1 MEKGISMRMAA
12 LVLVVL
18 CFFSES
24 FGAHDDSKKEVQ
36 RVFNHFIAAFN
47 NLDWDVFRKT
57 LADDVSVF
65 NPDIAEVPS
74 VNRLDGRRQVE
85 AGFKS
90 VFAATREKASGPPYL
105 HIVPKNVHIQMYGDS
120 AIVTFEFER
129 DGNSLGRRTLVFR
142 RDSAGWKIVHIH
154 ASNVERRN

>member
-1 MEKGISMRMAA
+1 MRMAV
-12 LVLVVL
+12 LVLIVL
-18 CFFSES
+18 CSFCES
-24 FGAHDDSKKEVQ
+24 VAAHDDSKKEVQ
-36 RVFNHFIAAFN
+36 QAFNHFIAAFN

-74 VNRLDGRRQVE
+74 VNRLDGRRRVE

-129 DGNSLGRRTLVFR
+129 DDNSLGRRTVVFH

-154 ASNVERRN
+154 ASNAGRRN